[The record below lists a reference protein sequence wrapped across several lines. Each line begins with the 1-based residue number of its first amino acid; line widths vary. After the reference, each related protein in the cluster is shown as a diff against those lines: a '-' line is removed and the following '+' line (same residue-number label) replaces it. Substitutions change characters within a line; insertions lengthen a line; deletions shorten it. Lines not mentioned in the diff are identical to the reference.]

1 MENSDAMGWRQKYPS
16 TDFKVLISV
25 EASLLGLWMAT
36 FLLYLYMTFLHACPG
51 RERVSSL
58 VSLLIRILDYYIMA
72 LFYDHDLMST

>member
-36 FLLYLYMTFLHACPG
+36 
-51 RERVSSL
+51 VSSQ
-58 VSLLIRILDYYIMA
+58 SLPSVCICVLISSSYKDTIRLNEGPPNDLILA
-72 LFYDHDLMST
+72 